1 VISKEGLLHEN
12 IAMGALCVKAP
23 VCFKVLG
30 IKANTQTTS
39 SNQLDRMPRPR
50 RVLKSPKL
58 GIAQRT

>member
-23 VCFKVLG
+23 VCFKVFG
-30 IKANTQTTS
+30 IKAKHKRLHATN
-39 SNQLDRMPRPR
+39 SNECRAPDT
-50 RVLKSPKL
+50 LKIHPKL